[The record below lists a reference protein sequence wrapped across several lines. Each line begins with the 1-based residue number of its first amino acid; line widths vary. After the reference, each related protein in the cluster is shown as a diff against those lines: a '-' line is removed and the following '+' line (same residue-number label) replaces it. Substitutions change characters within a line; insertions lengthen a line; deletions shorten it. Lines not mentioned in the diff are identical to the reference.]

1 MKKIKENYDFT
12 DETAN
17 NLLCKI
23 NTYMNNQTTTFE
35 KYIIY
40 KMYLECIDPDVMSD
54 QLQEIY
60 KKKWDEK
67 YLNSCRKARNS
78 VFSDT
83 MTSVQGL
90 LHSYYGSELCNK
102 NDKIKDEIKKYKEE
116 NNLKSFSFSKNTM
129 FTMFTEIKK
138 YPEFEKTIAVKDE
151 VNDFISRYHT
161 IGNYIPVPQYFNK
174 NRSSNKGIGRGWKN
188 YDMWDLTLLKIIEY
202 YDLKKENKDAVN
214 VLMQLLHC
222 SDKNSGIIVSAK
234 NWLDSYENKKEF
246 IDMNYLNPYVNKEYN
261 IKNDFRKIHTWENP
275 EPIDHI
281 KYFKMISEAI
291 DERAN
296 LILREEK

>member
-23 NTYMNNQTTTFE
+23 NTYMNNQTATFE

-40 KMYLECIDPDVMSD
+40 KMYLECIDPDVMSY

-60 KKKWDEK
+60 KKKWNEK
-67 YLNSCRKARNS
+67 YLKSCKKTEDS

-90 LHSYYGSELCNK
+90 LHSYYDSELSNK
-102 NDKIKDEIKKYKEE
+102 NEKIKSEIKKYKEE
-116 NNLKSFSFSKNTM
+116 KNLKLFSFSKKTM

-138 YPEFEKTIAVKDE
+138 YPEFERTIVRKNE
-151 VNDFISRYHT
+151 VNDFISIYHT

-174 NRSSNKGIGRGWKN
+174 NRGSKGIGKGWKN

-214 VLMQLLHC
+214 ILMQLLHC
-222 SDKNSGIIVSAK
+222 KNKNSDIIASTK
-234 NWLDSYENKKEF
+234 NWLDCYENKKEF
-246 IDMNYLNPYVNKEYN
+246 IDKNYLNMYVDKNYN

-291 DERAN
+291 DERAK
-296 LILREEK
+296 LILKEEK